1 MKPWP
6 RSLFLLSIIVFAAAA
21 LSCGQDHFASP
32 EKTLAFYVE
41 NKAVGSTAQLSA
53 CLNCF
58 TKSDQEWYSKHFRV
72 ICDKLYK
79 FDCPAG
85 DVEAET
91 TVWTDKFET
100 AGPSVPTADS
110 VQVDDKAGT
119 ATITVGGREYSMVK
133 EGSDWK
139 FDGFFGADAAL
150 QDSLHLD

>member
-1 MKPWP
+1 MKLWL
-6 RSLFLLSIIVFAAAA
+6 RCLRLFSAVVLIGIA

-32 EKTLAFYVE
+32 EKTLAFYFQ
-41 NKAVGSTAQLSA
+41 NKAVGSTTALSA
-53 CLNCF
+53 CLSCF
-58 TKSDQEWYSKHFRV
+58 TKSDQEWFHANFRT

-91 TVWTDKFET
+91 TIWTDKFET
-100 AGPSVPTADS
+100 AGPSKGTPDS
-110 VQVDDKAGT
+110 VDVDDKAGT
-119 ATITVGGREYSMVK
+119 ATITVGGRSFDMVK

-150 QDSLHLD
+150 QDSMHLN